1 MKAIKTENLTKYYGK
16 TLGIKNLNLEVEK
29 GDFFGFIGPNGSG
42 KSTTIRTL
50 LGLISPTS
58 GSAEVLGLN
67 IIKDKTEIL
76 KRVGYMPGEAFFYSK
91 MKVRDILKLSAS
103 LRGLNCQSEAA
114 ALCER
119 LDLDQNK
126 TVDSLSLGNRKK
138 VSIVCAMQHRPE
150 LYILDEPTS
159 GLDPLMQKEFYTLL
173 EERNREGA
181 TVFLSSH
188 ILSEIDRYC
197 KNAAIIRG
205 GEILVADS
213 IGALS
218 KTGGKR
224 VVLKG
229 VSTLPENDLVFNIK
243 AENDSV
249 SFLYGG
255 APQDLLTLVSKIP
268 FTDINISD
276 PELDEIFLHY
286 YKKEEN

>member
-16 TLGIKNLNLEVEK
+16 TLGISDLSLSVNK

-50 LGLISPTS
+50 LGLISATS
-58 GSAEVLGLN
+58 GQAEVLGLD
-67 IIKDKTEIL
+67 ISKDRTEIL
-76 KRVGYMPGEAFFYSK
+76 KRVGYMPGEAFFYSG
-91 MKVRDILKLSAS
+91 MRVGEILKLSAK
-103 LRGLNCQSEAA
+103 LRGLDCSAESES
-114 ALCER
+114 LCKR
-119 LDLDQNK
+119 LDLDPNK
-126 TVDSLSLGNRKK
+126 KVDALSLGNRKK

-159 GLDPLMQKEFYTLL
+159 GLDPLMQKEFYDLL
-173 EERNREGA
+173 TERNKEGA

-229 VSTLPENDLVFNIK
+229 VSSLPENDLVFNIK

-255 APQDLLTLVSKIP
+255 APLDLLTLVSKIP